1 MKDRKALKSAYKEMK
16 FKMGAFQIRNL
27 SNGKLLIGCSANL
40 SAIWNRHR
48 FQLNMGSHRN
58 TLLQKE
64 WNTYKAENFI
74 FEVLEELP
82 HRDDTS
88 DYSEELNLLK
98 EFYLEKLTPY
108 DERGYHQASK
118 RR

>member
-1 MKDRKALKSAYKEMK
+1 MKDRKALKAAYKEMK

-27 SNGKLLIGCSANL
+27 SNGKLLVGSSANL
-40 SAIWNRHR
+40 DAIWNRHR

-58 TLLQKE
+58 EVLQKE
-64 WNTYKAENFI
+64 WNTFKEDNFA

-88 DYSEELNLLK
+88 DYSEELSLL
-98 EFYLEKLTPY
+98 EAFYIEKLNPY
-108 DERGYHQASK
+108 GALGYHQAAK
-118 RR
+118 GR

>member
-1 MKDRKALKSAYKEMK
+1 MKDRKAHKSAYKEMK

-27 SNGKLLIGCSANL
+27 SNGKLLIGSSPNL

-58 TLLQKE
+58 KLLQKD
-64 WNTYKAENFI
+64 WNTGKEENFV
-74 FEVLEELP
+74 FEILEELP

-88 DYSEELNLLK
+88 DYSEELSLLE
-98 EFYLEKLTPY
+98 EFYLEKLTTY
-108 DERGYHQASK
+108 DERGYHRVSK